1 MQGEKEGEDSP
12 RKFNAG
18 WKTGRQWLD
27 FRKVTTTDHDSAGN
41 SVMVTAMFCKWCEMA
56 GFNHNDRGKPT
67 VWTDAGG
74 GCQRAKVESVK
85 DHEVTQTHKE
95 AANLQMNQS
104 DMKEAVK
111 TAILQDD
118 HVLLNLTSI
127 ILSMAEKF
135 CSECGAESAPA
146 GQRLPAAG
154 RDLAWAART
163 GSGPMW
169 MCGDIFAAA
178 RRWRG
183 RLLTTGRLS
192 CRHPVVVCAGRG
204 RGVAV
209 AGRAVA
215 WACSGRGAAICVRVS
230 SSVNHL

>member
-1 MQGEKEGEDSP
+1 LPLSNVHQQCRDEEMHM
-12 RKFNAG
+12 
-18 WKTGRQWLD
+18 
-27 FRKVTTTDHDSAGN
+27 FRPGLMLH
-41 SVMVTAMFCKWCEMA
+41 MFSGMCA
-56 GFNHNDRGKPT
+56 RYIRTLHPG
-67 VWTDAGG
+67 
-74 GCQRAKVESVK
+74 
-85 DHEVTQTHKE
+85 
-95 AANLQMNQS
+95 
-104 DMKEAVK
+104 
-111 TAILQDD
+111 
-118 HVLLNLTSI
+118 
-127 ILSMAEKF
+127 KF

>member
-1 MQGEKEGEDSP
+1 
-12 RKFNAG
+12 
-18 WKTGRQWLD
+18 
-27 FRKVTTTDHDSAGN
+27 
-41 SVMVTAMFCKWCEMA
+41 MA
-56 GFNHNDRGKPT
+56 GRPLFGLLCLCLCCI
-67 VWTDAGG
+67 GG
-74 GCQRAKVESVK
+74 
-85 DHEVTQTHKE
+85 
-95 AANLQMNQS
+95 
-104 DMKEAVK
+104 
-111 TAILQDD
+111 
-118 HVLLNLTSI
+118 
-127 ILSMAEKF
+127 KF

>member
-1 MQGEKEGEDSP
+1 MLLDRDTRRSP
-12 RKFNAG
+12 RTRVLAVI
-18 WKTGRQWLD
+18 TRRSSHCSLL
-27 FRKVTTTDHDSAGN
+27 R
-41 SVMVTAMFCKWCEMA
+41 
-56 GFNHNDRGKPT
+56 
-67 VWTDAGG
+67 
-74 GCQRAKVESVK
+74 
-85 DHEVTQTHKE
+85 THKPGSPLLLCLTRTPMPL
-95 AANLQMNQS
+95 APNLNPLFDCSKRPVRPCQVPARSGQP
-104 DMKEAVK
+104 
-111 TAILQDD
+111 
-118 HVLLNLTSI
+118 
-127 ILSMAEKF
+127 LSGRSGF
-135 CSECGAESAPA
+135 SPA
-146 GQRLPAAG
+146 FGTEFL
-154 RDLAWAART
+154 

-183 RLLTTGRLS
+183 RWLTTGRLS

>member
-1 MQGEKEGEDSP
+1 MSSH
-12 RKFNAG
+12 
-18 WKTGRQWLD
+18 
-27 FRKVTTTDHDSAGN
+27 KVTKSSLVLSA
-41 SVMVTAMFCKWCEMA
+41 
-56 GFNHNDRGKPT
+56 P
-67 VWTDAGG
+67 
-74 GCQRAKVESVK
+74 ES
-85 DHEVTQTHKE
+85 
-95 AANLQMNQS
+95 
-104 DMKEAVK
+104 
-111 TAILQDD
+111 
-118 HVLLNLTSI
+118 
-127 ILSMAEKF
+127 EKF

-178 RRWRG
+178 RLWRG

-204 RGVAV
+204 RGVVV

>member
-1 MQGEKEGEDSP
+1 MTCRKAVPSAYTRRIPQRGMTTGVEEREP
-12 RKFNAG
+12 RQ
-18 WKTGRQWLD
+18 RV
-27 FRKVTTTDHDSAGN
+27 RK
-41 SVMVTAMFCKWCEMA
+41 
-56 GFNHNDRGKPT
+56 
-67 VWTDAGG
+67 
-74 GCQRAKVESVK
+74 RARTRVSKHS
-85 DHEVTQTHKE
+85 Q
-95 AANLQMNQS
+95 
-104 DMKEAVK
+104 
-111 TAILQDD
+111 
-118 HVLLNLTSI
+118 
-127 ILSMAEKF
+127 KF

>member
-1 MQGEKEGEDSP
+1 MTPNRQVCVTELAPGFVSP
-12 RKFNAG
+12 VPCRLRAWSVTELAPGFVSTVPCRLRVHARMH
-18 WKTGRQWLD
+18 GR
-27 FRKVTTTDHDSAGN
+27 DH
-41 SVMVTAMFCKWCEMA
+41 T
-56 GFNHNDRGKPT
+56 HT
-67 VWTDAGG
+67 
-74 GCQRAKVESVK
+74 
-85 DHEVTQTHKE
+85 HTHK
-95 AANLQMNQS
+95 
-104 DMKEAVK
+104 K
-111 TAILQDD
+111 
-118 HVLLNLTSI
+118 
-127 ILSMAEKF
+127 KF

-146 GQRLPAAG
+146 GQRMPAAG

-178 RRWRG
+178 RRGRG

-215 WACSGRGAAICVRVS
+215 WACFGRGAAICVRVS

>member
-1 MQGEKEGEDSP
+1 MTTQHSAACCQGWRVAERVTVPAQLSTIRGKAW
-12 RKFNAG
+12 RRAG
-18 WKTGRQWLD
+18 ALMAPSRRLD
-27 FRKVTTTDHDSAGN
+27 FN
-41 SVMVTAMFCKWCEMA
+41 SILFCK
-56 GFNHNDRGKPT
+56 
-67 VWTDAGG
+67 
-74 GCQRAKVESVK
+74 
-85 DHEVTQTHKE
+85 
-95 AANLQMNQS
+95 
-104 DMKEAVK
+104 
-111 TAILQDD
+111 
-118 HVLLNLTSI
+118 
-127 ILSMAEKF
+127 KF

-154 RDLAWAART
+154 RDLAWEART

-215 WACSGRGAAICVRVS
+215 WACSGRSAAICVRVS

>member
-1 MQGEKEGEDSP
+1 
-12 RKFNAG
+12 
-18 WKTGRQWLD
+18 
-27 FRKVTTTDHDSAGN
+27 
-41 SVMVTAMFCKWCEMA
+41 MA
-56 GFNHNDRGKPT
+56 PKRPSKQQQQLNVDQYTLLKKPMEHLGK
-67 VWTDAGG
+67 
-74 GCQRAKVESVK
+74 Q
-85 DHEVTQTHKE
+85 
-95 AANLQMNQS
+95 
-104 DMKEAVK
+104 
-111 TAILQDD
+111 
-118 HVLLNLTSI
+118 LNVPG
-127 ILSMAEKF
+127 

>member
-1 MQGEKEGEDSP
+1 MHHSCLTRRSQRVRHTSTFP
-12 RKFNAG
+12 HQSYQALVASVPCLKFFSRHRYAH
-18 WKTGRQWLD
+18 
-27 FRKVTTTDHDSAGN
+27 VTRN
-41 SVMVTAMFCKWCEMA
+41 PYSV
-56 GFNHNDRGKPT
+56 
-67 VWTDAGG
+67 
-74 GCQRAKVESVK
+74 
-85 DHEVTQTHKE
+85 
-95 AANLQMNQS
+95 
-104 DMKEAVK
+104 
-111 TAILQDD
+111 
-118 HVLLNLTSI
+118 TS
-127 ILSMAEKF
+127 LRRYGLVNNCLKKF

-192 CRHPVVVCAGRG
+192 CLHPVVVCAGRG

-215 WACSGRGAAICVRVS
+215 WAGRRSTLGPRW
-230 SSVNHL
+230 VNRGSPIFGGQPWVPVEN